1 VPLTVDGLIY
11 ASSMVMLD
19 SARRKVAVPALARF
33 LLGLPAGA
41 PPMAF
46 PIVARCTPRGR
57 QFGSIGGKRVF
68 GLNGRYVATIV
79 GDRLIHR
86 STDAGVIGSTFAPSR
101 TAAGAYAR
109 AVATA
114 DWGDEPDIGE

>member
-1 VPLTVDGLIY
+1 VSVMYTKQGVPVTVSGSGVY
-11 ASSMVMLD
+11 SPS
-19 SARRKVAVPALARF
+19 
-33 LLGLPAGA
+33 
-41 PPMAF
+41 
-46 PIVARCTPRGR
+46 GR
-57 QFGSIGGKRVF
+57 QFGSISGKRVF
-68 GLNGRYVATIV
+68 GPNGRYVATIV

-86 STDAGVIGSTFAPSR
+86 SAEAGVIGSTFAPSR